1 MEHFKKYLTVIA
13 VLVCM
18 MLIGCDSCISCN
30 FYFDDEEKPDV
41 STEIVT
47 ETIQTKRYGS
57 EYASGLTHCIGSVS
71 VADNNVN
78 FDRMMPGDGITFEIA
93 INNNG
98 GKAVEYRLKI
108 DMDGELLPALIVTVD
123 GKPYTTS
130 ADWTEWLKMAADEQ
144 VKKIAVAVEFD
155 VNAGNEYCDK
165 AANISY
171 TVEVV
176 TDTEAD
182 SSTDGGAMGG
192 ETTGGETT
200 DGETTG
206 GGTTGGETTG
216 GETTGGET
224 AGN

>member
-1 MEHFKKYLTVIA
+1 
-13 VLVCM
+13 
-18 MLIGCDSCISCN
+18 
-30 FYFDDEEKPDV
+30 
-41 STEIVT
+41 
-47 ETIQTKRYGS
+47 
-57 EYASGLTHCIGSVS
+57 
-71 VADNNVN
+71 
-78 FDRMMPGDGITFEIA
+78 MPGDGITFEIA

-144 VKKIAVAVEFD
+144 VKKITVAVEFD

-171 TVEVV
+171 TIEVV

-182 SSTDGGAMGG
+182 SSTDGG
-192 ETTGGETT
+192 TTGGETT
-200 DGETTG
+200 D
-206 GGTTGGETTG
+206 GETTG

>member
-57 EYASGLTHCIGSVS
+57 EYVSGLTHSIGSVS
-71 VADNNVN
+71 VADNNVK

-144 VKKIAVAVEFD
+144 VKKITVAVEFD

-171 TVEVV
+171 TIEVV

-182 SSTDGGAMGG
+182 SSTD
-192 ETTGGETT
+192 
-200 DGETTG
+200 

-224 AGN
+224 TDGETTGGETTGGGTAGN

>member
-1 MEHFKKYLTVIA
+1 MEHLKKYLTVIA

-57 EYASGLTHCIGSVS
+57 EYVSGLTHCIGSVS
-71 VADNNVN
+71 VADNNVK

-144 VKKIAVAVEFD
+144 VKKITVAVEFD

-171 TVEVV
+171 TIEVV

-182 SSTDGGAMGG
+182 SSTDGG
-192 ETTGGETT
+192 TTGGETT
-200 DGETTG
+200 GGETTG

>member
-57 EYASGLTHCIGSVS
+57 EYVSGQTHCIGSVS
-71 VADNNVN
+71 VADNNVK

-123 GKPYTTS
+123 GKPYTMS

-144 VKKIAVAVEFD
+144 VKKITVAVEFD

-171 TVEVV
+171 TIEVV

-182 SSTDGGAMGG
+182 SSTGGG
-192 ETTGGETT
+192 TTGGETT

-216 GETTGGET
+216 GETTGGEA